1 MKVGESG
8 KNFIGGLKL
17 AGIGAWSFGDRV
29 LSSTVLLVLQLR
41 LGALT
46 SLHTLVN
53 CHGIS
58 LTESKFFI
66 KNGDLG
72 YLPNV
77 LIVLRVRSIQSIDS
91 RVQVVSML
99 EFELGKIVLE
109 HDATLVCQRRR
120 AKLGLP

>member
-17 AGIGAWSFGDRV
+17 AGIGAWSFGD
-29 LSSTVLLVLQLR
+29 SVLLVLQLR

-53 CHGIS
+53 CHGVS
-58 LTESKFFI
+58 LTESKFFL

>member
-1 MKVGESG
+1 LKVGESG

-53 CHGIS
+53 CHGVS
-58 LTESKFFI
+58 
-66 KNGDLG
+66 
-72 YLPNV
+72 NV
-77 LIVLRVRSIQSIDS
+77 MIVLRVRSIQSIDS

>member
-1 MKVGESG
+1 LKVGESG

-17 AGIGAWSFGDRV
+17 AGIDRV

-53 CHGIS
+53 CHGVS
-58 LTESKFFI
+58 LTESKFFL

-77 LIVLRVRSIQSIDS
+77 LIVLRVQLNKEVKKRKENRSFCRNGED
-91 RVQVVSML
+91 
-99 EFELGKIVLE
+99 F
-109 HDATLVCQRRR
+109 
-120 AKLGLP
+120 